1 MMYLHGAILLLL
13 IKNRCSTDD
22 LVTTVVSSPKNRISK
37 FVFGNFSFA
46 HLTHVFGWSILIQSS
61 SVNGAL
67 LGSSWACF
75 FRNLFMRVGA
85 VLGLVTNGL
94 WKKVYH
100 WREKSHIISLI
111 LLDWHGFKKMENKYI
126 QYHNWYSKIF

>member
-46 HLTHVFGWSILIQSS
+46 HLTHVFW
-61 SVNGAL
+61 
-67 LGSSWACF
+67 
-75 FRNLFMRVGA
+75 
-85 VLGLVTNGL
+85 
-94 WKKVYH
+94 
-100 WREKSHIISLI
+100 
-111 LLDWHGFKKMENKYI
+111 
-126 QYHNWYSKIF
+126 